1 MEYLKLF
8 WEHELNGE
16 PVIILY
22 EVNSDNERLA
32 VRSIDIF
39 ADGSTNNIDDLYEDV
54 IEIVSIPTVDEL
66 NSHIWGEEFF
76 ACLIQKEEFEK
87 IWMDHF
93 YAEFL

>member
-8 WEHELNGE
+8 WEHEFNGE

>member
-66 NSHIWGEEFF
+66 NFHIWGEEFF

>member
-66 NSHIWGEEFF
+66 NCHIWGEEFF